1 MIDYAKYAN
10 MSRKQLVNSL
20 DSVEK
25 RTIKYRAE
33 AQAKIKDMQDLAFF
47 LQEKIKESF
56 AKPKY
61 EFKTLD
67 GWGLNKLTRE
77 VEKQFTPQ
85 ELDEI
90 RQEVKAEMMEQSDE
104 GIPLPLRLN
113 A

>member
-67 GWGLNKLTRE
+67 EWGLNKLTRE
-77 VEKQFTPQ
+77 VEKIGRASCR
-85 ELDEI
+85 E
-90 RQEVKAEMMEQSDE
+90 RV
-104 GIPLPLRLN
+104 
-113 A
+113 

>member
-56 AKPKY
+56 TKPKY

-104 GIPLPLRLN
+104 GIPLPTP
-113 A
+113 

>member
-67 GWGLNKLTRE
+67 EWGLNKLTRE

-104 GIPLPLRLN
+104 L
-113 A
+113 

>member
-20 DSVEK
+20 DSIEK
-25 RTIKYRAE
+25 RTIRYRAE

-67 GWGLNKLTRE
+67 EWGLNKLTRE

-104 GIPLPLRLN
+104 L
-113 A
+113 

>member
-25 RTIKYRAE
+25 RAIKYRAE
-33 AQAKIKDMQDLAFF
+33 AQAKIKDMQDLALF

-67 GWGLNKLTRE
+67 EWGLNELTKE
-77 VEKQFTPQ
+77 VEKQFTPK
-85 ELDEI
+85 ELEQI
-90 RQEVKAEMMEQSDE
+90 RQEVKAEMMERSDE
-104 GIPLPLRLN
+104 L
-113 A
+113 